1 MHSRCVDRSV
11 DNVLLQTSTSR
22 ILGFS
27 SPINSLLHSIA
38 NTVEWTVIRAVKG
51 YVSRIIKFTDVF
63 LSFLSYVAFV
73 LFPQV
78 MQQQTT
84 SELKI

>member
-1 MHSRCVDRSV
+1 MHFRCVDSSV

-22 ILGFS
+22 FLS
-27 SPINSLLHSIA
+27 AINSLLHGTA
-38 NTVEWTVIRAVKG
+38 NTVEWTVIKAVKG
-51 YVSRIIKFTDVF
+51 YVSGIIKFTNVF
-63 LSFLSYVAFV
+63 LSFLSHVAFI

-84 SELKI
+84 GELEI